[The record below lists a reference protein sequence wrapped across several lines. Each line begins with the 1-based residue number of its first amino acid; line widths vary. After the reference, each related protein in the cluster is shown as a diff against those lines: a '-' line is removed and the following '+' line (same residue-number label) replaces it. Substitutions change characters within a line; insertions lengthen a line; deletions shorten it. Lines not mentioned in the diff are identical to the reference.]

1 MGRAGPVAAADGAD
15 CGADRGGGG
24 ARGGG
29 ERYLNSDGARY
40 RTLVI
45 CLLGAWLLLLG
56 VVAFHQLIRWRHH
69 KRDAEDQHGVR
80 VELLAP
86 RGRMY
91 DRLGRPLTLNR
102 SICSIRILP
111 QHATNKDT
119 LAAILAGFGLGD
131 RRAIRAELRR
141 RKRHFWFRRNVDG
154 ALADSLRKVLVKRGY
169 DNCTMVDDDEQ
180 RLYPYRDVCAA
191 FTGYLGEER
200 GLAGLE
206 CEYDSILRGQPGW
219 KLLQKD
225 AHGYSH
231 PYPSYP
237 TYEPVPGAD
246 VHLTVDLDAQ
256 EICYEALAAK
266 VRETRALKGSA
277 VVIEAATGRILA
289 VADYPSYDPQR
300 PAGADRER
308 HKCIAVSD
316 VFEPGSVFKIVTAA
330 TALMSPNADR
340 LTAQTYDVSKGYI
353 FIGKY
358 KIGDAHNHG
367 VCTFDSLVI
376 LSSNPGCALLS
387 MQLEPER
394 FYETA
399 RALGFG
405 SAVGIG
411 LPDERSGGIDKPKRL
426 NTLRLANISFG
437 QGMTA
442 TLVQLAAAYLCVA
455 NDGAYLRP
463 YLIDSVC
470 REGRALRRYQPVRV
484 RQALRP
490 DVALRV
496 KDMLER
502 VITQGTG
509 PMAAI
514 PGVTACGKTG
524 TAQKTEPGGGYS
536 KTRSRM
542 TFIGFLPKE
551 SPRYVIAVLVDEPQ
565 TDRFA
570 STVAGPVFARIGERL
585 LRLEKMRQS
594 PEFMQIA
601 EGREAGG
608 PKSEAKGQKPK
619 VKAGSE
625 EKAEVGGLKSEAKG
639 QKPNAKAGDEQR
651 AEAGGLKSKAK
662 GQRPKGKAGEAAEA
676 GQRLSAVSRKLSAG
690 SR

>member
-1 MGRAGPVAAADGAD
+1 M
-15 CGADRGGGG
+15 
-24 ARGGG
+24 
-29 ERYLNSDGARY
+29 
-40 RTLVI
+40 
-45 CLLGAWLLLLG
+45 
-56 VVAFHQLIRWRHH
+56 VAFHQLICWRHH
-69 KRDAEDQHGVR
+69 KREAEVQHGVR

-111 QHATNKDT
+111 QYAKSKDT

-131 RRAIRAELRR
+131 RRSIRAELYR
-141 RKRHFWFRRNVDG
+141 RKRHFWFRRDVD
-154 ALADSLRKVLVKRGY
+154 AAVADSLRKVLVRRGY
-169 DNCTMVDDDEQ
+169 DNCTMVDEDEE
-180 RLYPYRDVCAA
+180 RLYPYHDVCAA
-191 FTGYLGEER
+191 FTGFLGEAR

-206 CEYDSILRGQPGW
+206 CELDSILRGEPGW
-219 KLLQKD
+219 RLLQKD

-237 TYEPVPGAD
+237 THEPVPGAD

-277 VVIEAATGRILA
+277 VVVEATTGRILA
-289 VADYPSYDPQR
+289 VADYPSYDPQK
-300 PAGADRER
+300 PTGTDREH

-340 LTAQTYDVSKGYI
+340 LTAQKYDVSKGYI
-353 FIGKY
+353 HIGKY

-442 TLVQLAAAYLCVA
+442 TLVQLAAAYLCIA
-455 NDGAYLRP
+455 NDGGYLRP

-470 REGRALRRYQPVRV
+470 REGRALRRYAPVQV

-490 DVALRV
+490 DVALRM
-496 KDMLER
+496 KNTLER
-502 VITQGTG
+502 VITEGTG
-509 PMAAI
+509 TPAAI
-514 PGVTACGKTG
+514 PGVAACGKTG

-542 TFIGFLPKE
+542 SFVGFLPKE

-585 LRLEKMRQS
+585 LRLERMRQS
-594 PEFMQIA
+594 PELLQVV
-601 EGREAGG
+601 EGREADGT
-608 PKSEAKGQKPK
+608 KSEAGSQKP
-619 VKAGSE
+619 G
-625 EKAEVGGLKSEAKG
+625 
-639 QKPNAKAGDEQR
+639 AKAG
-651 AEAGGLKSKAK
+651 A
-662 GQRPKGKAGEAAEA
+662 AAEA
-676 GQRLSAVSRKLSAG
+676 GQKLSAVSSKRRAG